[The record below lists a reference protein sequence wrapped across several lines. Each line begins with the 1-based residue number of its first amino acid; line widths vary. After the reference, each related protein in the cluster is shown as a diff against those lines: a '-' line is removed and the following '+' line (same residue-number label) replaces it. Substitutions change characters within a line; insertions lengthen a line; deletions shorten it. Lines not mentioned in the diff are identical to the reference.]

1 MSKKPSQALAS
12 LAPELPG
19 VRPDELLLSI
29 FPNVYM
35 PVEDL
40 VFAFWNAPSCLCRSW
55 LMLALNNFFFYS
67 FVSACGFRV
76 LIERDLQKA
85 AYF

>member
-1 MSKKPSQALAS
+1 MSKKASQALAS

-55 LMLALNNFFFYS
+55 LVLALNNFFF
-67 FVSACGFRV
+67 FLV
-76 LIERDLQKA
+76 L
-85 AYF
+85 